1 MRTIFQEI
9 IRYRGLI
16 QILVVRDLKARYR
29 GSTLGLLW
37 TLLNPL
43 LHMAI
48 YALVFSVY
56 IRNEMERYPAFL
68 LCGILPWTWLSSALF
83 LGTTAIIEG
92 GSMLKKV
99 FFPPQVLPTVTVIA
113 TFINFLLSLP
123 LLFGVLLLFG
133 VTFGWSLL
141 ALPLIMSAQFVL
153 TLGLTLI
160 ISATSVRYRDIPPI
174 LGHMLMFWFFLT
186 PILYPVSSVP
196 ERFRTLLSFNPATPF
211 FVAYQEALMYNR
223 LVSWEAFGAMVGLGA
238 AALLVGVL
246 VFEHLRW
253 SLVEEV

>member
-1 MRTIFQEI
+1 MRTTFQEL

-16 QILVVRDLKARYR
+16 QTLVVRDLKARYR

-43 LHMAI
+43 FHMAI
-48 YALVFSVY
+48 YSLVFSVY
-56 IRNEMERYPAFL
+56 IRNDMQRYPAFL
-68 LCGILPWTWLSSALF
+68 LCGILPWTWFSSALF
-83 LGTTAIIEG
+83 MGTTTIIEG

-141 ALPLIMSAQFVL
+141 ALPLIMIAQFAL

-160 ISATSVRYRDIPPI
+160 ISAVSVRYRDIPPI
-174 LGHMLMFWFFLT
+174 LGHVLTFWFFLT
-186 PILYPVSSVP
+186 PIIYSVTSVP
-196 ERFRTLLSFNPATPF
+196 ERFRTLLSLNPITPF
-211 FVAYQEALMYNR
+211 FVAYQEALLYNR
-223 LVSWEAFGAMVGLGA
+223 LVPWETFA
-238 AALLVGVL
+238 AIVCFAAVVLLMGVF
-246 VFEHLRW
+246 VFERLRW
-253 SLVEEV
+253 SLAEEV

>member
-1 MRTIFQEI
+1 MQTTFQEL

-16 QILVVRDLKARYR
+16 QTLVVRDLKARYR

-48 YALVFSVY
+48 YSLVFSVF
-56 IRNEMERYPAFL
+56 IRNGMERYPAFL
-68 LCGILPWTWLSSALF
+68 LCGVLPWGWFSSALF
-83 LGTTAIIEG
+83 MGTTAIIEG

-99 FFPPQVLPTVTVIA
+99 FFPPQVLPTVIVIA

-141 ALPLIMSAQFVL
+141 ALPVIMATQFTL

-160 ISATSVRYRDIPPI
+160 ISAVSVRYRDIPPI
-174 LGHMLMFWFFLT
+174 LGHVLMFWFFLT
-186 PILYPVSSVP
+186 PIIYSVTSVP
-196 ERFRTLLSFNPATPF
+196 ERFRTLLSLNPLTLF
-211 FVAYQEALMYNR
+211 FVAYQEALLYNR
-223 LVSWEAFGAMVGLGA
+223 LVSWEAFGVMIGLGIVV
-238 AALLVGVL
+238 LLVGVF
-246 VFEHLRW
+246 VFERLRW

>member
-1 MRTIFQEI
+1 MRTTFQELL
-9 IRYRGLI
+9 RYRVLI
-16 QILVVRDLKARYR
+16 QTLVVRDLKARYR

-56 IRNEMERYPAFL
+56 MRNEMERYPAFL
-68 LCGILPWTWLSSALF
+68 LCGIVPWTWLSSALF

-141 ALPLIMSAQFVL
+141 ALPLIMSAQFAL

-246 VFEHLRW
+246 VFERLRW